1 MQKYRL
7 LAGLAIVAI
16 GFAALLTA
24 GCFTREYRVELR
36 AEPEDGGE
44 VRFEGTYRR
53 GQDIAVKAEARE
65 GYRFVEWT
73 EDGNRLSRSWN
84 YPFIVRGHRSLV
96 AHFEKIEDE

>member
-44 VRFEGTYRR
+44 VRGEGTYRR
-53 GQDIAVKAEARE
+53 GQDVAVKAEARD

-73 EDGNRLSRSWN
+73 EYGNGLSSSWS

-96 AHFEKIEDE
+96 AHFEEIEDE